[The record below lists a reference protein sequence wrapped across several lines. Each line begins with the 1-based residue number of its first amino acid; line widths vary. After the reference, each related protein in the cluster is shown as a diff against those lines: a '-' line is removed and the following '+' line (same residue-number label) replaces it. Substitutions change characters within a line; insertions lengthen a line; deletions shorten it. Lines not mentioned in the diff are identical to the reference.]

1 MGGGILNAPP
11 RSPGG
16 SDWWKAA
23 GAGPARPR
31 GCPSGT
37 VSPAG
42 LTPGAGVSSRGL
54 GPEMGTR
61 WATPG
66 RAAGLLVLLLRCFGL
81 AEPSELSG
89 NRAASTL
96 LL

>member
-1 MGGGILNAPP
+1 M
-11 RSPGG
+11 
-16 SDWWKAA
+16 
-23 GAGPARPR
+23 
-31 GCPSGT
+31 
-37 VSPAG
+37 
-42 LTPGAGVSSRGL
+42 SSQGL

-66 RAAGLLVLLLRCFGL
+66 HAAGLLVLLLRCFGL

-89 NRAASTL
+89 NGAASTL